1 MIKNPNLEKTKEALK
16 RLRGRGQKYQ
26 VLLSQKKEKEGKS
39 R

>member
-1 MIKNPNLEKTKEALK
+1 MIRNHNLEKTKEALK

-26 VLLSQKKEKEGKS
+26 ILLNQKKEKEGKS